1 MDTNPTL
8 GQLWASLHPVAHG
21 KLSEYKQL
29 WDTMLARCVTPCQ
42 ASWFKVGTDEH
53 LMTKTFK
60 NEFMLVATYLL
71 EGSCHSSAH
80 PGTMKNIFE
89 GWLRRGVPDLSAL
102 SEADKYLTFLQTYIR
117 VGSVNAHDIEDVTGL
132 AKAPGL
138 PFDQHDRELFAH
150 EAETSNQYGSQMV
163 LDEELTSPSTR
174 PNTAKLWADPVPVPG
189 PEYTDS
195 SGEFFPVDTSVCPPF
210 LFSGYKEKWTRVAR
224 ASADHPYLMH
234 MHCPENGAR
243 LATIK
248 FTSALALM
256 TAYLESFSRNPDF
269 WWYFDEFMRH
279 YLDSGDVDP
288 QPTLDFMRNTISA
301 DKPVV
306 VAVPMAE

>member
-8 GQLWASLHPVAHG
+8 EQLWASLAHG
-21 KLSEYKQL
+21 QLSEYKQL

-42 ASWFKVGTDEH
+42 VSWFKVSTDEH

-102 SEADKYLTFLQTYIR
+102 GEADKYLTFLQTYIR
-117 VGSVNAHDIEDVTGL
+117 VDSVNAHHIEGVTEL
-132 AKAPGL
+132 AKAPEL

-150 EAETSNQYGSQMV
+150 EAETSIQYAS
-163 LDEELTSPSTR
+163 
-174 PNTAKLWADPVPVPG
+174 G
-189 PEYTDS
+189 PTQPS
-195 SGEFFPVDTSVCPPF
+195 SGLIPSHSPVQSILTAA
-210 LFSGYKEKWTRVAR
+210 EKWTRMAR
-224 ASADHPYLMH
+224 ASADRPYLMH
-234 MHCPENGAR
+234 MHCPKTGAR
-243 LATIK
+243 LSTLK

-256 TAYLESFSRNPDF
+256 TAYLESFSLHPAL

-279 YLDSGDVDP
+279 YLDSGDSLMMGTEKDL
-288 QPTLDFMRNTISA
+288 TLAHTSLTLEMCFFLRRLQLHILYPLLPFVSTIQ
-301 DKPVV
+301 KPS
-306 VAVPMAE
+306 

>member
-8 GQLWASLHPVAHG
+8 EQLWASLHPVAHS

-132 AKAPGL
+132 AKAPEL
-138 PFDQHDRELFAH
+138 PFDQH
-150 EAETSNQYGSQMV
+150 NQYGSQMV

-210 LFSGYKEKWTRVAR
+210 LFSGYQEKWTRVAR

-234 MHCPENGAR
+234 MHCAENGAR
-243 LATIK
+243 LATLI

-288 QPTLDFMRNTISA
+288 QPILDFMRNTISA